1 MFQKATSELLLH
13 DCTSREIER
22 LACQAWDFAAS
33 LLTGKRS
40 ASTQVTTTKGKV
52 YAVKSKKTGQEED
65 AELMLKD
72 KARAGEDAMAW
83 LQITLKLVMREGC
96 LGDAKQIKKTETQK
110 RFYDIH
116 VGILDR

>member
-13 DCTSREIER
+13 DCTPREIER
-22 LACQAWDFAAS
+22 LACQAYDFAAS

-40 ASTQVTTTKGKV
+40 ASTPATTKGKV
-52 YAVKSKKTGQEED
+52 YAEKSKKTGQEED

-96 LGDAKQIKKTETQK
+96 LGDAKQINKTETQK